1 MIRNFRENDLNTVM
15 QIWLDTNIKA
25 HSFIPYN
32 YWTENYNNVK
42 DILPKAE
49 IYVYEN
55 DITKQIDG
63 FIGLTDHY
71 IEGIFVKE
79 SVQSKGVGKQL
90 LEHTKGIKPNM
101 SLKVY
106 QKNTRAISFYQREN
120 FLIQSEGMDDTT
132 NEKEFIMVWNK

>member
-120 FLIQSEGMDDTT
+120 FLIQSEGMNDTT

>member
-120 FLIQSEGMDDTT
+120 FLIQSEGIDDTT